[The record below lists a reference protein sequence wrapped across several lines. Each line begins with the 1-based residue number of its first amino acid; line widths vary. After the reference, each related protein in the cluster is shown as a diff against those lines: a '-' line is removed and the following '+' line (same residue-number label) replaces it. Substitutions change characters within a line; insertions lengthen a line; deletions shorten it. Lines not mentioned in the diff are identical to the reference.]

1 MLCLNENFPQL
12 VAQAPNVTW
21 GFTPAG
27 ISVSRQGGH
36 RVNQNI
42 SVVGMRGTSNNCTLD
57 GGVADTDPDFNVYI
71 RISSIDALQE
81 FKVVSGIY
89 PAEFGREAAQIN
101 VSAKSGTNDFR
112 VPSRHRSRRE
122 AVSTSLLPVLQKL
135 PCTQTVW
142 RLRRRYA
149 QDNAQAGAHRRL
161 AMGNDPA
168 LARYDAEHDQI
179 QYASPQ
185 GAQASPIRYPVF
197 VRAGTHG

>member
-1 MLCLNENFPQL
+1 
-12 VAQAPNVTW
+12 
-21 GFTPAG
+21 
-27 ISVSRQGGH
+27 
-36 RVNQNI
+36 VNQNI

-71 RISSIDALQE
+71 RISSIDAFQE

-101 VSAKSGTNDFR
+101 VSAKPMTFEFLRDIDLAAKPFR
-112 VPSRHRSRRE
+112 
-122 AVSTSLLPVLQKL
+122 L
-135 PCTQTVW
+135 PCYQSCKSSPARRQSVV
-142 RLRRRYA
+142 LRRRYA

-185 GAQASPIRYPVF
+185 GAQARPIRYPVF

>member
-1 MLCLNENFPQL
+1 M
-12 VAQAPNVTW
+12 
-21 GFTPAG
+21 
-27 ISVSRQGGH
+27 
-36 RVNQNI
+36 NQNI

-57 GGVADTDPDFNVYI
+57 AGVADTDPDFNLYI

-81 FKVVSGIY
+81 FKLVSGIY

-142 RLRRRYA
+142 RFT
-149 QDNAQAGAHRRL
+149 
-161 AMGNDPA
+161 PT
-168 LARYDAEHDQI
+168 
-179 QYASPQ
+179 
-185 GAQASPIRYPVF
+185 IRT
-197 VRAGTHG
+197 R